1 VRPEVGS
8 PTVRG
13 GRLAGSAIA
22 GLARARVGPTIPRMK
37 LPRPKRSLREYVAQ
51 YEKEHTKLGTKLTHM
66 VGIPMIVASIPT
78 AFVNPPAAGGLFVGG
93 WALQYIGHYLFEKNK
108 PAFYSDPYYLLVGP
122 VWVAAEWLQ
131 LFGLPVPEMF
141 TGAEPADV
149 GASKT
154 ANGEAATAAS

>member
-1 VRPEVGS
+1 
-8 PTVRG
+8 
-13 GRLAGSAIA
+13 
-22 GLARARVGPTIPRMK
+22 MK
-37 LPRPKRSLREYVAQ
+37 LPRPKQSLRAYVAQ
-51 YEKEHTKLGTKLTHM
+51 YEKEHTQLGTKLTHM

-93 WALQYIGHYLFEKNK
+93 WALQYIGHYVFEKNK

-141 TGAEPADV
+141 TGAE
-149 GASKT
+149 GAGEGIVESKM
-154 ANGEAATAAS
+154 ANGEAAAAAS